1 MIKYIDYNREKFAL
15 NLRALM
21 EGKSILAFSKCVGI
35 QEKTI
40 NGWINKKY
48 SPSIEFLF
56 KLAQYFDC
64 SIDYLVGLKD
74 Y

>member
-1 MIKYIDYNREKFAL
+1 MINYIEYDREKFAF
-15 NLRALM
+15 NLRSLM
-21 EGKSILAFSKCVGI
+21 EGKSILAFSKLVNI

-40 NGWINKKY
+40 NNWINKKY
-48 SPSIEFLF
+48 SPNIEFLF